1 MDKFSKIRSSI
12 RDVQRKIRADN
23 LNKTPEELDMH
34 EKFEDS
40 PVALREVEYGR
51 VVKIPTEIGGGASPM
66 SELISPSS
74 TYAHKHGSATQGTRF
89 TYKKRKE

>member
-1 MDKFSKIRSSI
+1 MDKFSKVRSSLKDI
-12 RDVQRKIRADN
+12 QKKLALRNSK
-23 LNKTPEELDMH
+23 KTPQELDEH
-34 EKFEDS
+34 ERFEDS
-40 PVALREVEYGR
+40 PVALRELEYGR

-89 TYKKRKE
+89 TYKKRK